1 MTIEALIKKLK
12 TEKQNGTYYI
22 LLNWHEDLKKLH
34 EEYKAEEAVDRR
46 LSLDEHMRV
55 IHREMSGFVWG
66 LYAAEYISD
75 TERSELLDELLTIS
89 TLRNKGTENGQ

>member
-1 MTIEALIKKLK
+1 MTIEALIEKLE

-22 LLNWHEDLKKLH
+22 LLNWREDLKKLR
-34 EEYKAEEAVDRR
+34 EEYKAEEDVMKRIFIGDKIH
-46 LSLDEHMRV
+46 E

-75 TERSELLDELLTIS
+75 TERSELMDELLTIS
-89 TLRNKGTENGQ
+89 